1 MSRSFSELDKKII
14 SSLVNLD
21 SRKGLNVLGNIIEE
35 YLDNYYYISVP
46 NSNNISVMLDNNY
59 LNKINL
65 NDFDSYISDLLLTI
79 VVLFDDLVK
88 DRFIYFTGNYQF
100 NTLGHCVVGQN
111 YTQLHI
117 IDADLMEKIH
127 SYTTRKF
134 FITENLKDFI
144 DNGYKSKEEKIQE
157 NELRLANKQLVYT
170 RVALVITFLGLI
182 ASILVPLISTTSITL
197 GNETINI
204 SSEKAT
210 VDYIDNK
217 FDKNRS
223 EFEVYQQN
231 QSDKIEALETMFNDE
246 AIAIRTEHKSDV
258 NMKNNQLK
266 MIFDRIDKHEKD
278 IKKILSL
285 QEIEENKHNKAFKS
299 DS

>member
-14 SSLVNLD
+14 NSLVNLD

-35 YLDNYYYISVP
+35 YLDDYYYISVP
-46 NSNNISVMLDNNY
+46 NSNNVSVMLENHY
-59 LNKINL
+59 LNKIDLNNL
-65 NDFDSYISDLLLTI
+65 NSYISDLLLTI

-88 DRFIYFTGNYQF
+88 DRFIYFTGSYQF
-100 NTLGHCVVGQN
+100 NSLGHSVVGQQ
-111 YTQLHI
+111 YTALNI
-117 IDADLMEKIH
+117 IDADLMGKIH
-127 SYTTRKF
+127 SYTARKF

-144 DNGYKSKEEKIQE
+144 ENGYKSKEEIKQE
-157 NELRLANKQLVYT
+157 NDLKLANKQLVYT

-197 GNETINI
+197 GDETVNI

-223 EFEVYQQN
+223 EFEAYQKS
-231 QSDKIEALETMFNDE
+231 QSDMIEALETRFNDE
-246 AIAIRTEHKSDV
+246 AIAIKSEHKSDV
-258 NMKNNQLK
+258 NMKNDQLK

-278 IKKILSL
+278 IKKILSI
-285 QEIEENKHNKAFKS
+285 QEIEKNKHNKLLKS

>member
-14 SSLVNLD
+14 NSLVNLD

-35 YLDNYYYISVP
+35 YLDDYYYISVP
-46 NSNNISVMLDNNY
+46 NSNNVSVMLESHY
-59 LNKINL
+59 LNKIDLNNL
-65 NDFDSYISDLLLTI
+65 NSYISDLLLTI

-88 DRFIYFTGNYQF
+88 DRFIYFTGSYQF
-100 NTLGHCVVGQN
+100 NSLGHSVVGQQ
-111 YTQLHI
+111 YTALNI
-117 IDADLMEKIH
+117 IDADLMGKIH

-144 DNGYKSKEEKIQE
+144 ENGYKSKEEIKQE
-157 NELRLANKQLVYT
+157 NDLKLANKQLVYT

-197 GNETINI
+197 GDETVNI

-223 EFEVYQQN
+223 EFEAYQKS
-231 QSDKIEALETMFNDE
+231 QSDMIEALETRFNDE
-246 AIAIRTEHKSDV
+246 AIAIKSEHKSDV
-258 NMKNNQLK
+258 NMKNDQLK

-278 IKKILSL
+278 IKKILSI
-285 QEIEENKHNKAFKS
+285 QEIEKNKHNKLLKS